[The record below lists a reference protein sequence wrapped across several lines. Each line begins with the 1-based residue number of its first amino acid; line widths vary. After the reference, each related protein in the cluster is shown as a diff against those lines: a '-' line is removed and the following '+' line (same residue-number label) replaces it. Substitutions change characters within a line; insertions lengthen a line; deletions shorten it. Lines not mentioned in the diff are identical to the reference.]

1 MLVTNTVELFASS
14 SVALSLFVIGGT
26 IANVRI
32 FSVGKRVQMIVAG
45 KLLVMPAA
53 VWMGLGF
60 LELLGYSLENKT
72 LKSAAII
79 MAATPSMSIYPL
91 LAQQY
96 GEEKTAA
103 TALLLMTIVSF
114 FTLSLLLFI
123 L

>member
-53 VWMGLGF
+53 VWMGLSF